1 VIPIHKQPAPQSLA
15 DYKRKGNTDYETFP
29 HKEDIRVSLVAEQ
42 KGICAYCMG
51 RIKTDS
57 IKIEHFKSQSYCRD
71 HNQPERT
78 VDYANMLGCCKGN
91 EGHPLTQQTC
101 DSHKGDK
108 ELLYN
113 PANPEDYAKLK
124 IRYLDDG
131 TIKSDDAAFDE
142 QLNSIL
148 NLNTAQLKH
157 ERRDMIDGAK
167 SALNNKSGSRTKLQI
182 QKLIAKMSRLTD
194 GMYKPYFHAAVGY
207 LEKQLARAE

>member
-1 VIPIHKQPAPQSLA
+1 VIPIRKQSSPQSLA
-15 DYKRKGNTDYETFP
+15 DYKREGNTDYEAFP
-29 HKEDIRVSLVAEQ
+29 HKEVIRVSLVAEQ

-51 RIKTDS
+51 RISVDAM
-57 IKIEHFKSQSYCRD
+57 KIEHFKSQSYCKD
-71 HNQPERT
+71 HNQPELA

-91 EGHPLTQQTC
+91 EGHPLQQQTC

-148 NLNTAQLKH
+148 NLNVAFLKH
-157 ERRDMIDGAK
+157 NRRDVIDGAK
-167 SALNNKSGSRTKLQI
+167 NALNYKTGRRTKSQI
-182 QKLIAKMSRLTD
+182 QNMIVKISSLTD
-194 GMYKPYFHAAVGY
+194 GMYTPYFYAAVGY